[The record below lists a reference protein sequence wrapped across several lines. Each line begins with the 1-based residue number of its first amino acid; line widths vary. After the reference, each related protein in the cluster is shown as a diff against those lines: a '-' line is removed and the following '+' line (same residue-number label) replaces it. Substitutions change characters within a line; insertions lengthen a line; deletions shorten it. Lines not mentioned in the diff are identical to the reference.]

1 MLQQRFLTVR
11 WLLKIT
17 LKLLI
22 RKVRQDELTPLEVVL
37 AVNEGRHLKDRH
49 HQAAG
54 AACLVAVLAG
64 QPEDHV
70 QYARNNW
77 CKVQSLRARW

>member
-1 MLQQRFLTVR
+1 MLQQRFLTVT
-11 WLLKIT
+11 WLLKTT

-37 AVNEGRHLKDRH
+37 AVNEGRHLKDRR

-54 AACLVAVLAG
+54 AACLAAVLAG